1 MRLDKRWLALGVL
14 VAAVVLFF
22 AFDLGQYLS
31 LEAIK
36 ARQAQLEGWRAAQP
50 LRAALF
56 FFGGYVLVTALSL
69 PGASFST
76 SVTLARTA
84 AAM

>member
-22 AFDLGQYLS
+22 AFDLGQYLN
-31 LEAIK
+31 LDTIK

-50 LRAALF
+50 LQAALIF
-56 FFGGYVLVTALSL
+56 LV
-69 PGASFST
+69 P
-76 SVTLARTA
+76 
-84 AAM
+84 MCW